1 MCFMFIELFKL
12 ITQIEF
18 FLEMYL
24 NLIQSKTISCPVYGQ
39 PQDHFLS
46 SLWSKFP
53 VQFTGNNNTIF
64 CPVYV

>member
-1 MCFMFIELFKL
+1 MCFMFIDLFKL

-18 FLEMYL
+18 FLEMYF

-46 SLWSKFP
+46 SLWAKFP
-53 VQFTGNNNTIF
+53 VQFTCNN
-64 CPVYV
+64 